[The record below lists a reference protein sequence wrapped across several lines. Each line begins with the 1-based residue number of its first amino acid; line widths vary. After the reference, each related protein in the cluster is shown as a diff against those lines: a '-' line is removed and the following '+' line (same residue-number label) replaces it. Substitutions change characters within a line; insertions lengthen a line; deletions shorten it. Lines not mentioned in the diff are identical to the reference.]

1 MKVGLLFTGGGSLV
15 ILTSFD
21 SLTNATLVAK
31 LKAKGIPKF
40 VAYEIP
46 VELAKARYGSHFHQV
61 LADLH
66 ETDDL
71 RVLDYNGQRAFQLF
85 SWRELGQP
93 ITHEDTSP

>member
-15 ILTSFD
+15 ILTSFA

-40 VAYEIP
+40 IAYEIP
-46 VELAKARYGSHFHQV
+46 VDLARARYGSHFYQV
-61 LADLH
+61 TEDLH
-66 ETDDL
+66 ESDDL
-71 RVLDYNGQRAFQLF
+71 RVLDYNGHRAFQLF

-93 ITHEDTSP
+93 VMYEDAST

>member
-40 VAYEIP
+40 IAYEIP
-46 VELAKARYGSHFHQV
+46 VDLARARYGSHFHQV
-61 LADLH
+61 TEDLH

-71 RVLDYNGQRAFQLF
+71 RVLDYNGHRAFQLF
-85 SWRELGQP
+85 SWRELGEP
-93 ITHEDTSP
+93 VMHEEAST